1 MIRGTNKRI
10 IEINGED
17 GSCFER
23 IVLFLRPEQDEESER
38 SVLKLAE
45 DYADGIFKAQA
56 PVSMLSRPRRRF
68 TASLRQIGIAALLL
82 LAAGSAVALCV
93 VLL

>member
-17 GSCFER
+17 GSNFER
-23 IVLFLRPEQDEESER
+23 IVLFLRPEQDEASQQKM
-38 SVLKLAE
+38 LKMAE
-45 DYADGIFKAQA
+45 DYADGLFKSHTS
-56 PVSMLSRPRRRF
+56 VSMLSPRRINREKIKKILMVSGG
-68 TASLRQIGIAALLL
+68 AL
-82 LAAGSAVALCV
+82 LAAGSAALLI